1 MWAIFKENVIT
12 EKCCTKEDF
21 MNRKIGFVGAGNM
34 GCAMIKSIAASGILS
49 SDSIYVYDVDTQRLL
64 TLREETGINI
74 SESASEVVEKSDII
88 ILAVKPNVL
97 ENVLNGCKTSFDNKK
112 VLVSV
117 AVGVPIKFYKKIIG
131 EDKKVIRTMPN
142 TPALV
147 GEGMTLVSP
156 DNNIAKEELDYVM
169 SIFGCFGKAELLE
182 EKLMSEVTALTSSS
196 PAYVFMF
203 LEAMA
208 DAAVLSG
215 LPRNLSYKL
224 AAQAVLGSAKML
236 LETGKHPGELKDMV
250 CSPAGTTIEAV
261 STLEKNKFRYAVI
274 EAMDE
279 CTKKAREI
287 GKKFE

>member
-1 MWAIFKENVIT
+1 MDRT
-12 EKCCTKEDF
+12 
-21 MNRKIGFVGAGNM
+21 IGFIGAGNM
-34 GCAMIKSIAASGILS
+34 GYAMIKSIAQSNVLK
-49 SDSIYVYDVDTQRLL
+49 SDKIHVYDVDVEKLSK
-64 TLREETGINI
+64 LRAETGINLSK
-74 SESASEVVEKSDII
+74 SENEVVEICDII
-88 ILAVKPNVL
+88 ILAVKPNMIETVL
-97 ENVLNGCKTSFDNKK
+97 EKCKNSFDNKK
-112 VLVSV
+112 ILVSV
-117 AVGVPIKFYKKIIG
+117 AVGVPVKFFKKLIG

-142 TPALV
+142 TPAVV

-156 DNNIAKEELDYVM
+156 DTDVSKDELDYVM
-169 SIFGCFGKAELLE
+169 KIFGCFGKAELLE

-203 LEAMA
+203 IEAMA

-224 AAQAVLGSAKML
+224 AAQAILGSAKMV

-250 CSPAGTTIEAV
+250 CSPGGTTIEAV

-279 CTKKAREI
+279 CTKKAKQI

>member
-1 MWAIFKENVIT
+1 
-12 EKCCTKEDF
+12 

-49 SDSIYVYDVDTQRLL
+49 SDNIYVYDLDTQRLV
-64 TLREETGINI
+64 TLQDETGINI
-74 SESASEVVEKSDII
+74 SESASEVVEKCDII

-97 ENVLNGCKTSFDNKK
+97 ETVLNSCKTSFDNKK

-156 DNNIAKEELDYVM
+156 DNNVSKEELDYVM
-169 SIFGCFGKAELLE
+169 SIFCCFGKAELLE

-274 EAMDE
+274 EAMYE

>member
-1 MWAIFKENVIT
+1 M
-12 EKCCTKEDF
+12 D
-21 MNRKIGFVGAGNM
+21 RKIGFIGAGNM
-34 GCAMIKSIAASGILS
+34 GCAMIRSIAK
-49 SDSIYVYDVDTQRLL
+49 SDIVKSDKIYVYDLDVEKISKLKD
-64 TLREETGINI
+64 EIGINQSK
-74 SESASEVVEKSDII
+74 SEKDVVENCDII
-88 ILAVKPNVL
+88 IIAVKPNIVETVL
-97 ENVLNGCKTSFDNKK
+97 EKCKNLFDSKK
-112 VLVSV
+112 ILVSV

-156 DNNIAKEELDYVM
+156 DSIISKDDVDYVM
-169 SIFGCFGKAELLE
+169 SIFDCFGKAELLD

-203 LEAMA
+203 IEAMA
-208 DAAVLSG
+208 DASVLSG

-224 AAQAVLGSAKML
+224 AAQAILGSAKMV

-274 EAMDE
+274 EAMDV
-279 CTKKAREI
+279 CTKKAKEI

>member
-1 MWAIFKENVIT
+1 
-12 EKCCTKEDF
+12 

>member
-1 MWAIFKENVIT
+1 MV
-12 EKCCTKEDF
+12 
-21 MNRKIGFVGAGNM
+21 RKLGFIGAGNM

-49 SDSIYVYDVDTQRLL
+49 PDCINVYDVDTERLTSL
-64 TLREETGINI
+64 KEETGISI
-74 SESASEVVEKSDII
+74 SGSASEVVEKSDVI

-97 ENVLNGCKTSFDNKK
+97 EQVLTSCKSSFDSKK
-112 VLVSV
+112 ILVSV
-117 AVGVPIKFYKKIIG
+117 AVGVPIKFYKRIIG

-147 GEGMTLVSP
+147 GEGMTLVAP
-156 DNNIAKEELDYVM
+156 DSSISKDELEYVM
-169 SIFGCFGKAELLE
+169 GIFGCFGKAELLE

-203 LEAMA
+203 IEAMA

-224 AAQAVLGSAKML
+224 AAQAVLGSAKMV

-287 GKKFE
+287 GRKFE